1 MSFEAPTQGD
11 ECRQEVGYV
20 FRRRQVKT
28 HGQLM
33 RDELSEGFGHL
44 WQAAAHAAG
53 GIGATVGPKW
63 DSAKGHLPR
72 KAMRGAAVHGW
83 ESTLAAF
90 APLMEAA
97 RSSAVEATKNAQ
109 KARNKAMKKESGMA
123 RKRATILISLLAAGA
138 AAGAA
143 GAMMAKRRN
152 RARWQEY
159 EARGADAMRSGGQ
172 KLASAAE
179 RAGQTVSSWTDAARD
194 TVREGTESATGSR
207 DNANIFAE
215 QTKQTAGSMS
225 GRTAE
230 TLDAGK
236 AHSMSKNTRS

>member
-1 MSFEAPTQGD
+1 
-11 ECRQEVGYV
+11 V
-20 FRRRQVKT
+20 FGRRQVKT

-63 DSAKGHLPR
+63 DSAKGHLPK

-90 APLMEAA
+90 APLMDAA
-97 RSSAVEATKNAQ
+97 RSSAVQATKNAQ

-123 RKRATILISLLAAGA
+123 RKRAILISLLAAGA

-172 KLASAAE
+172 KLASVAE
-179 RAGQTVSSWTDAARD
+179 RAGQTVSGWTDA
-194 TVREGTESATGSR
+194 TRESTDPATGSR

-215 QTKQTAGSMS
+215 QTKHTAGSMS

-230 TLDAGK
+230 TLDGGK